1 MKNTELKQSQANA
14 EKAHSKDSGI
24 SENETI
30 KREEIKDSPF
40 HVITIEG
47 QSFGVMG
54 DYRLTEKSKSSSKIK
69 KELEKITWNRIVQ
82 VVMLLD
88 EVKSKINKKIKEEI

>member
-1 MKNTELKQSQANA
+1 MKNTELKQSQANV
-14 EKAHSKDSGI
+14 EKAHNKDSGT
-24 SENETI
+24 SKNETI

-54 DYRLTEKSKSSSKIK
+54 DYRLTEKSNSARKV
-69 KELEKITWNRIVQ
+69 KEELKKITWNRIVQ
-82 VVMLLD
+82 VIMLLD
-88 EVKSKINKKIKEEI
+88 EVKSKINNKIKKEI

>member
-1 MKNTELKQSQANA
+1 MKDTKLKQSQANA
-14 EKAHSKDSGI
+14 EKTLSKDSGT

-54 DYRLTEKSKSSSKIK
+54 DYRLTEKSASASEV
-69 KELEKITWNRIVQ
+69 KEELSKITWNRIVQ
-82 VVMLLD
+82 VIMLLD
-88 EVKSKINKKIKEEI
+88 EVKSKINNKIKKEI